1 VAGGNSGGT
10 GNLVLPTITTNAVS
24 GITSNSATFGG
35 AISNANG
42 NQIMERGIVYATSSN
57 PTLASN
63 KIVMGNGVGAF
74 ETIIDLELGMFDELL
89 NANTT
94 YYVRAY
100 AVTENNISAFGN
112 EVSFTTLPVG
122 QTGPGGGLVFF
133 DKGNTNGGWQY
144 LESATSDQSTG
155 ITWGCSGTSIPG
167 TLYAV
172 GSGEANTSLIVS
184 GCNEASFAAQ
194 LCNDLTLGGQSD
206 WFLPSNDEL
215 VLMYRN
221 LHLNGLGNF
230 SLFNYWSSSEDNNS
244 TARYLDFLNGGT
256 LNFFKSNAYYV
267 RAVRAF

>member
-1 VAGGNSGGT
+1 
-10 GNLVLPTITTNAVS
+10 
-24 GITSNSATFGG
+24 
-35 AISNANG
+35 
-42 NQIMERGIVYATSSN
+42 
-57 PTLASN
+57 
-63 KIVMGNGVGAF
+63 MGNGVGAF

-133 DKGNTNGGWQY
+133 DKGNANGGWQY

-155 ITWGCSGTSIPG
+155 IAWGCYGTSIPG
-167 TLYAV
+167 TQLTV

-206 WFLPSNDEL
+206 WFLPSRDEL
-215 VLMYRN
+215 ELMYRN
-221 LHLNGLGNF
+221 LHLNGQGNF
-230 SLFNYWSSSEDNNS
+230 DMSTFYWSSAESNS
-244 TARYLDFLNGGT
+244 NGAWVFDFGFGDALNGFDKDYA
-256 LNFFKSNAYYV
+256 NYV
-267 RAVRAF
+267 RAIRAF